1 MQLIP
6 EKLIYPRKPKVGD
19 TKNTKE
25 RSGKAKVIKLPSYS
39 RLIDKRYER
48 YGVTLCPSPFFV
60 SFVLF
65 VDSSLI
71 MPLGAN
77 RQFIKHSML
86 GNAVMLGIINRA
98 QIQAIRRCRD
108 SAQFAVFNL
117 KQLLRPVFTLLSGPY
132 IH

>member
-6 EKLIYPRKPKVGD
+6 EKLIYPRKPKAGD
-19 TKNTKE
+19 TKSTKE
-25 RSGKAKVIKLPSYS
+25 RSGKAKVIKLPSYL
-39 RLIDKRYER
+39 RLIDRRYER
-48 YGVTLCPSPFFV
+48 YGATLCPSPFFV
-60 SFVLF
+60 SFVFF

-71 MPLGAN
+71 MPLGTN

-108 SAQFAVFNL
+108 TAQFAVFNL
-117 KQLLRPVFTLLSGPY
+117 KQLLRPAFILLSSPY
-132 IH
+132 VH